1 MLHTAFMSNI
11 LANYLT
17 ALSII
22 LPNILAVEGNIK
34 YIGAGLAS
42 VGILGT
48 GVGQGLIGQGACLAI
63 GRNPEMAPKVTST
76 MIVSAGISESGAIYS
91 LVIAILL
98 IFVV

>member
-22 LPNILAVEGNIK
+22 LPNILAVTGDIK

-42 VGILGT
+42 VGI
-48 GVGQGLIGQGACLAI
+48 
-63 GRNPEMAPKVTST
+63 
-76 MIVSAGISESGAIYS
+76 
-91 LVIAILL
+91 
-98 IFVV
+98 